1 MSQMN
6 RLIVSVLMCAAPTF
20 AAAQSELIEEIIVTA
35 QKRAQSLQEELFAVT
50 AFRGD
55 ELAEQ
60 RIVQPKHIA
69 AQTPNLLT
77 KNAVGNTAPI
87 FSVRGISLND
97 FATNGTQPVGVYVD
111 EVYLFNNSQLS
122 FQMFDIERVEALKG
136 PQGTLYG
143 ETRRQARSTSLEW
156 PIRLGAAQHSRRQ
169 GYFGQLVLFLD
180 CR

>member
-1 MSQMN
+1 MRQLN
-6 RLIVSVLMCAAPTF
+6 RLIFSVLVLAGPTL

-35 QKRAQSLQEELFAVT
+35 QKRAQSLQEVPIAVT

-60 RIVQPKHIA
+60 RIVQPKDIA

-77 KNAVGNTAPI
+77 KNAVGNTASI

-111 EVYLFNNSQLS
+111 EVYLVNNSQLS

-143 ETRRQARSTSLEW
+143 RNKTAGAVNFFGMANPPRRCSTFTAARIPRTTGSI
-156 PIRLGAAQHSRRQ
+156 P
-169 GYFGQLVLFLD
+169 
-180 CR
+180 